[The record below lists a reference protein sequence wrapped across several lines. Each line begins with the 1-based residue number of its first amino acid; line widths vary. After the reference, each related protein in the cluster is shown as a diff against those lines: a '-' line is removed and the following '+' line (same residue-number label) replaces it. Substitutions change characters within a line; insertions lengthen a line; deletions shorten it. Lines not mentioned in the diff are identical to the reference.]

1 MGKIKKFKTGIFTLI
16 IKIYDN
22 IRNLRDLINFDC
34 NKLNYQ
40 IYSNNNAPV
49 LLGYDKPVEL
59 FNRIL

>member
-49 LLGYDKPVEL
+49 LL
-59 FNRIL
+59 